1 MHIYIKMGRP
11 PLIEPPN
18 NPDTHIPDELRVFS
32 NTHRRP
38 FNFPDPRDLPRVGHK
53 RSPRKSTPIK
63 YGGSRR
69 RSYRKSRKVRKSKV
83 RVRLSKYRKHRHS
96 RRSRRH

>member
-1 MHIYIKMGRP
+1 MSFDQTTGKYIPSNDDDDQPTPLSTNTELPGRGTIKKSRLGSG
-11 PLIEPPN
+11 PLG
-18 NPDTHIPDELRVFS
+18 RGQF
-32 NTHRRP
+32 R
-38 FNFPDPRDLPRVGHK
+38 
-53 RSPRKSTPIK
+53 
-63 YGGSRR
+63 GGSKSRR

>member
-1 MHIYIKMGRP
+1 MGRP
-11 PLIEPPN
+11 PLIQPPN
-18 NPDTHIPDELRVFS
+18 DPDTNVPDELRVFS

-38 FNFPDPRDLPRVGHK
+38 LNFPDPRDLPRVVRT
-53 RSPRKSTPIK
+53 RSPRKSPSIK

-83 RVRLSKYRKHRHS
+83 RVSKYRKHRHS

>member
-1 MHIYIKMGRP
+1 MGRP

-18 NPDTHIPDELRVFS
+18 NPDTNIPNELRVFS
-32 NTHRRP
+32 NTHRHP
-38 FNFPDPRDLPRVGHK
+38 FNFPDSRNLPRGVRT
-53 RSPRKSTPIK
+53 RSPRKSPPIK